1 MTSSAR
7 RSIPRWPSACLPG
20 FALAAAAQAAAAAA
34 SPTGSAAAPAAA
46 PAATDSS
53 GIGLDLAV
61 LVVGGTVLTALL
73 VYLIGRAI
81 RGSAGSISPGMR
93 ATSRREASTDAWRE
107 AGRRHPVPPRESES
121 TDGDDGP
128 SERFG

>member
-1 MTSSAR
+1 VTSSAR

-34 SPTGSAAAPAAA
+34 SPTGSAAAPAAK
-46 PAATDSS
+46 DSS

-107 AGRRHPVPPRESES
+107 AGRRHPVPPRESET

>member
-1 MTSSAR
+1 MTSPAR
-7 RSIPRWPSACLPG
+7 RSIPRWPSACLAG

-34 SPTGSAAAPAAA
+34 SPTGSAGAPAAK
-46 PAATDSS
+46 DSS

-107 AGRRHPVPPRESES
+107 AGRRHPVPPRESET

>member
-34 SPTGSAAAPAAA
+34 SPTGSAAAPAAK
-46 PAATDSS
+46 DSS

-107 AGRRHPVPPRESES
+107 AGRRHPVPPRESET

>member
-1 MTSSAR
+1 
-7 RSIPRWPSACLPG
+7 
-20 FALAAAAQAAAAAA
+20 ALAAAAQAAAAAA
-34 SPTGSAAAPAAA
+34 SPTGSAAAPAATA
-46 PAATDSS
+46 SS
-53 GIGLDLAV
+53 GIGIGLDLAV

>member
-7 RSIPRWPSACLPG
+7 RSIPRWPSACLAG

-34 SPTGSAAAPAAA
+34 SPTGSAAAPAAK
-46 PAATDSS
+46 DSS

-107 AGRRHPVPPRESES
+107 AGRRHPVPPRESET

>member
-1 MTSSAR
+1 MTSPAR

-34 SPTGSAAAPAAA
+34 SPTGSAAAPAAK
-46 PAATDSS
+46 DSS

-107 AGRRHPVPPRESES
+107 AGRRHPVPPRESET

>member
-1 MTSSAR
+1 VTSSAR

-34 SPTGSAAAPAAA
+34 SPTGSAAAPAAK
-46 PAATDSS
+46 DSS

>member
-7 RSIPRWPSACLPG
+7 RSIPRWPSACAAG

-34 SPTGSAAAPAAA
+34 SPTGSAAAPAAK
-46 PAATDSS
+46 DSS

-107 AGRRHPVPPRESES
+107 AGRRHPVPPRESET